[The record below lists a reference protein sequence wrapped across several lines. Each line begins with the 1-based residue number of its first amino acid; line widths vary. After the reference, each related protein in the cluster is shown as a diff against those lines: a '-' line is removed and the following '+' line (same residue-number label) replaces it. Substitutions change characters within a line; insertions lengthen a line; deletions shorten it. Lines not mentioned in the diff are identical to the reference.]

1 MLKLIAMLIMTIDHV
16 GAYFSQW
23 IPWSTVELLR
33 TIGRLAFPCFVYY
46 LVLGY
51 RRTRNVVKYFL
62 RLLAFA
68 GISQLAMNAMASY
81 TGRTTYTNVFF
92 TLSISL
98 ALITGFDLFIKSSR
112 DLMLNLRLV
121 ESTAMGGE
129 GMENDLY
136 TIRYSPG
143 GITMPAG
150 LGMIS
155 GVALF
160 LIAVFMTEQLDPDY
174 GFYGLSLALAYH
186 ISLDFLE
193 PLTKTLRL
201 DLKMKHIL
209 ILVAVTYLVTQ
220 MAFFLGE
227 RSIAFF
233 TPMSE
238 IQIYASL
245 APLLFIFEPYG
256 ARPPAWQRWAFYI
269 YYPAHI
275 TLFMYLRYFLT
286 LR

>member
-1 MLKLIAMLIMTIDHV
+1 MLKLLAMLIMTIDHV

-23 IPWSTVELLR
+23 IPYSTYELLR

-51 RRTRNVVKYFL
+51 RRTRNIVKYFL

-68 GISQLAMNAMASY
+68 GISQLAMNAMSSY

-98 ALITGFDLFIKSSR
+98 ALITGFDLFIRSSR
-112 DLMLNLRLV
+112 DLMLNLRLA
-121 ESTAMGGE
+121 ESTAMGDE
-129 GMENDLY
+129 GVKNDLY
-136 TIRYSPG
+136 TVRFSPG
-143 GITMPAG
+143 GISMPAG

-160 LIAVFMTEQLDPDY
+160 LIAIFMTEQLDPDY
-174 GFYGLSLALAYH
+174 DFYGLTLALAYH
-186 ISLDFLE
+186 IALDFVE
-193 PLTKTLRL
+193 PMTKTLRVE
-201 DLKMKHIL
+201 LKIKHIL
-209 ILVAVTYLVTQ
+209 VFVTLTYLVTQ
-220 MAFFLGE
+220 LAFYLGA
-227 RSIAFF
+227 RRLAFF
-233 TPMSE
+233 TPMSD

-245 APLLFIFEPYG
+245 APILFIFEPYG
-256 ARPPAWQRWAFYI
+256 KRPPAWQRWAFYI

-275 TLFMYLRYFLT
+275 TLFMYLRYFFT

>member
-1 MLKLIAMLIMTIDHV
+1 MLKLLAMLIMTIDHV

-23 IPWSTVELLR
+23 IPRSTEEILR

-46 LVLGY
+46 LALGY

-68 GISQLAMNAMASY
+68 GVSQLAMNAMASY

-98 ALITGFDLFIKSSR
+98 ALITGFDLFFRSSR
-112 DLMLNLRLV
+112 DLMLNQRLV
-121 ESTAMGGE
+121 ESTAMGEE
-129 GMENDLY
+129 GFQSDFY
-136 TIRYSPG
+136 TVRYSPG

-160 LIAVFMTEQLDPDY
+160 VLAIFLTEQLDPDY
-174 GFYGLSLALAYH
+174 GFYGLALALAYH
-186 ISLDFLE
+186 MMLEYIE
-193 PLTKTLRL
+193 PLTKTLRTE
-201 DLKMKHIL
+201 LKIKHIFGF
-209 ILVAVTYLVTQ
+209 VVVTYLVTQ
-220 MAFFLGE
+220 LAFYLGD
-227 RSIAFF
+227 RRIAFF
-233 TPMSE
+233 TPMSQL
-238 IQIYASL
+238 QIYASL

-256 ARPPAWQRWAFYI
+256 NRPPAWQRWAFYI

-275 TLFMYLRYFLT
+275 TLFMYLRYFFS